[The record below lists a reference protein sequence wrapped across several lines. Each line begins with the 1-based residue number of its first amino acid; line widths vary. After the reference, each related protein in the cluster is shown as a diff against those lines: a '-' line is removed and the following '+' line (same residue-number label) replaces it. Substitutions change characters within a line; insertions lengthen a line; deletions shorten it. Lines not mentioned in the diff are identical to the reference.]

1 MQAYVL
7 ELGSLQGADLQVL
20 TPIEGKSAVE
30 VAADRGPAFGST
42 AARLLL
48 RACHK
53 SNLAIELQKLLKK
66 SAFIDDHTVSLSCM
80 CVNLYIS
87 HDSNV
92 ICLQYVSMLI
102 YPALREQLRKQKDEK
117 LEDCIVEA
125 IVRGF
130 ALTAVEIAKIS
141 THPLE
146 EKILIVFD
154 HAADYYEKRKVVSS
168 FQVFFR
174 YRLKFLL

>member
-7 ELGSLQGADLQVL
+7 ELDSLQGADLQVL

-53 SNLAIELQKLLKK
+53 SNLATELQKLLKK
-66 SAFIDDHTVSLSCM
+66 SAFIDDHTVSLSCNCM
-80 CVNLYIS
+80 NLYIT
-87 HDSNV
+87 HDHDNNI

-168 FQVFFR
+168 
-174 YRLKFLL
+174 